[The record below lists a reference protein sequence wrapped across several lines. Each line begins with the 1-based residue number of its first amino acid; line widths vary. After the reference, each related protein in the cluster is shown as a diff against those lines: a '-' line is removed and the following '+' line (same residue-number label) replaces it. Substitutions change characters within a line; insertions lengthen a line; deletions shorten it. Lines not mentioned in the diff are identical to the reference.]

1 MHPFWQHS
9 LDIWT
14 NWSIVVKTVDIVIMA
29 QYLIA
34 LCHFFIPSI
43 YRDNMYIISY
53 FFWGGGGKKIR
64 WENLWDFLTFG
75 GLVIRL
81 GLKPRTHSLE
91 GCCSIQLSYRTRFFL
106 AWCTR
111 TFFSAVTGSARYF
124 CDCKVNN
131 FFVPHQNFRQIRL
144 IFRVEMQ
151 WKCAMSAGRVP

>member
-1 MHPFWQHS
+1 
-9 LDIWT
+9 
-14 NWSIVVKTVDIVIMA
+14 MA

-53 FFWGGGGKKIR
+53 FFWRGGGEKIR
-64 WENLWDFLTFG
+64 WENLWDFLTFR

-106 AWCTR
+106 A
-111 TFFSAVTGSARYF
+111 
-124 CDCKVNN
+124 
-131 FFVPHQNFRQIRL
+131 
-144 IFRVEMQ
+144 
-151 WKCAMSAGRVP
+151 